1 MVKIYIKN
9 SLPKLKQKRH
19 WQKKNEKKKKGFLI
33 ALEREKIEVENRI
46 SVEKTD
52 LTNPFKGIVI
62 KTFSKH
68 PFISSLS
75 PYQSISEPRK
85 IETRKKHIKVQTP
98 MHHQQTRKQIL

>member
-1 MVKIYIKN
+1 MSNNGKDIHQKFIAKTKTKKTLAKKKMKN
-9 SLPKLKQKRH
+9 
-19 WQKKNEKKKKGFLI
+19 KKNGFLI

-75 PYQSISEPRK
+75 PYQSLNPEK
-85 IETRKKHIKVQTP
+85 
-98 MHHQQTRKQIL
+98 

>member
-1 MVKIYIKN
+1 MSNNGKDIH
-9 SLPKLKQKRH
+9 QKFIAKTKTKKTLA
-19 WQKKNEKKKKGFLI
+19 KKNGFLI

-75 PYQSISEPRK
+75 PYQSLNPEK
-85 IETRKKHIKVQTP
+85 
-98 MHHQQTRKQIL
+98 

>member
-19 WQKKNEKKKKGFLI
+19 WQKKRKKKGFLI

-75 PYQSISEPRK
+75 PYQSLNPEK
-85 IETRKKHIKVQTP
+85 
-98 MHHQQTRKQIL
+98 